1 MCQKRNST
9 EIPYRNQHGNFAK
22 VDNCIA
28 KRIIELNKAGKI
40 TLASCCGHKKYK
52 KSIVL
57 LCKDGITRIEHFS
70 KKIILRTRRFYK
82 TDKQGYYYIPEIKKD
97 GTK

>member
-22 VDNCIA
+22 VDDCIA
-28 KRIIELNKAGKI
+28 KQITELNKEA
-40 TLASCCGHKKYK
+40 LASCCGHGRYK
-52 KSIVL
+52 KSIVVL
-57 LCKDGITRIEHFS
+57 YKDGITRMEYFT
-70 KKIILRTRRFYK
+70 KKIILRKRRFYK
-82 TDKQGYYYIPEIKKD
+82 KDKQGYYYIPEIKKD